1 MLLFFSDCIDYGKI
15 VIFIIMI
22 TNHDYWFAFGIC
34 FWIDKMIMYGYYKRP
49 VWNHSNFVVCVEN
62 ELYDRIPVQLLMM
75 INNIL
80 ANFYIPLHIIFTL
93 QIVNQMG
100 CLMSKKSQQ
109 LANNQQWTTTDK
121 TYSWYDHFI
130 LQK

>member
-1 MLLFFSDCIDYGKI
+1 M
-15 VIFIIMI
+15 
-22 TNHDYWFAFGIC
+22 
-34 FWIDKMIMYGYYKRP
+34 
-49 VWNHSNFVVCVEN
+49 CVEN